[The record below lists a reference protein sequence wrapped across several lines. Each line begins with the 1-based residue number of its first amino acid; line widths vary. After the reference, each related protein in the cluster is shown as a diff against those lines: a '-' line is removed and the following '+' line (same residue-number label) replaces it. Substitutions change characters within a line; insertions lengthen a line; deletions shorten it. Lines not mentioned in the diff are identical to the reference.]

1 MLGFLGSFGLSQ
13 DLTQAQNFVNIAFH
27 SLSETQAGIASCQ
40 AAGKPVILSIGGAAS
55 NYGFT
60 STADAQNAA
69 TQIWSIY
76 LGGTSSIRPFGT
88 SVLDGMDLDIEAS
101 TGSQNHAAF
110 VDQLQSLWGGASKKY
125 YLTAVPQ
132 CPYPDANLG
141 AVLSSHTSAF
151 DYVLIQFYN
160 NYCEYGSSDNAVV
173 SSFQQWAGLI
183 PAAKLAPASPASTA
197 AAGSGLH
204 STQCHCADIA

>member
-1 MLGFLGSFGLSQ
+1 MCWRVVANTQNALAKGMHIMQELQSTRL
-13 DLTQAQNFVNIAFH
+13 LTSALQNVV
-27 SLSETQAGIASCQ
+27 C
-40 AAGKPVILSIGGAAS
+40 
-55 NYGFT
+55 

-132 CPYPDANLG
+132 C
-141 AVLSSHTSAF
+141 
-151 DYVLIQFYN
+151 
-160 NYCEYGSSDNAVV
+160 
-173 SSFQQWAGLI
+173 
-183 PAAKLAPASPASTA
+183 KL
-197 AAGSGLH
+197 
-204 STQCHCADIA
+204 C